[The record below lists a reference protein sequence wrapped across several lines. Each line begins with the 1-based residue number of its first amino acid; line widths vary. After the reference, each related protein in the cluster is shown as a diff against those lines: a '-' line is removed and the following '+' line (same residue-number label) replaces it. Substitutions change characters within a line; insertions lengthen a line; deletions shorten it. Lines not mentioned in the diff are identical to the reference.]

1 MAGGVKKMMLSF
13 RREEKKTEFLRPSK
27 AQKSRMPISNRLMT
41 NSQLNIYGSIDK
53 NENVCDK
60 GNINHELI
68 SQNYNLFSIVK

>member
-27 AQKSRMPISNRLMT
+27 AQKSRIPISNRLMT

-53 NENVCDK
+53 NENVCDE
-60 GNINHELI
+60 GNM
-68 SQNYNLFSIVK
+68 Y